1 MLNIERPIAHQSSI
15 TFFVIHP
22 VYVID
27 NSCIQRITQQMRH
40 EYVLTKTSIW
50 RVFTVKMNGIEIE
63 YQQLKSTNTLPERM
77 D

>member
-15 TFFVIHP
+15 TFFLIHP

-27 NSCIQRITQQMRH
+27 NSCIQRTTQQMRH

-50 RVFTVKMNGIEIE
+50 RVFTVKINGIEIE